1 MIPHMAKTGKGYD
14 KIISVFFRK
23 AYVELK
29 SISCITIFPGLVF
42 SSVASGSEDPGFE
55 SHAILKKIIMKK
67 KKKKEKHT
75 FLYYNRENLSVIIS
89 LRRKL
94 GCKLSHVFS

>member
-1 MIPHMAKTGKGYD
+1 MTKTGKGYD

-23 AYVELK
+23 AYVWLK
-29 SISCITIFPGLVF
+29 LISCITILPGLVV

-55 SHAILKKIIMKK
+55 SHAILKKKK
-67 KKKKEKHT
+67 KKKKKT
-75 FLYYNRENLSVIIS
+75 FLYYNGENLSVIIS
-89 LRRKL
+89 LRCKL